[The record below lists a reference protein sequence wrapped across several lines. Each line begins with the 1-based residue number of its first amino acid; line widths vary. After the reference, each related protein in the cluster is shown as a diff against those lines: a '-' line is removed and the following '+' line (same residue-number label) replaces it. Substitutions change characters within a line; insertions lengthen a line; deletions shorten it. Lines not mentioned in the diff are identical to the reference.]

1 MVNDP
6 KKIFLPLVA
15 GKHGKSAK
23 QSERRRNQANIRKC
37 GLQAVRDET
46 LGPWRRVQSKMKVSA
61 EKRWETHFLRD
72 EGKEKSIQDYL
83 DRETA
88 VARQRGQDAETG
100 IMQEQEHMR
109 NVENAQSTTTKP
121 ETTFEEMLNA
131 IRYSLSDLAS

>member
-1 MVNDP
+1 V
-6 KKIFLPLVA
+6 
-15 GKHGKSAK
+15 
-23 QSERRRNQANIRKC
+23 
-37 GLQAVRDET
+37 
-46 LGPWRRVQSKMKVSA
+46 
-61 EKRWETHFLRD
+61 EKRRETHFLSD

-88 VARQRGQDAETG
+88 VARQRGQDAKTG

-131 IRYSLSDLAS
+131 IRYSLSNLAS